1 MYGIY
6 EIAIVPVKAKSAI
19 ILFSLPLEIATAI
32 TAPIIAEIPP
42 AKGKI
47 DISDGLHCQ
56 K

>member
-6 EIAIVPVKAKSAI
+6 EIEIVPAKARSAI
-19 ILFSLPLEIATAI
+19 ILFSLPLDIATAMA
-32 TAPIIAEIPP
+32 APMIAEIPP

-47 DISDGLHCQ
+47 DISDGVHCQ